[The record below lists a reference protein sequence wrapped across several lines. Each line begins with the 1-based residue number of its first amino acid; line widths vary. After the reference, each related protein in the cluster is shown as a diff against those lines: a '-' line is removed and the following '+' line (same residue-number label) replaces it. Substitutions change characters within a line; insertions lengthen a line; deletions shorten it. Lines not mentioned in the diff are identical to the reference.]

1 MKKIISLM
9 LALMMIASVCV
20 LPVSAANVTFDVSD
34 IKVTNAAKGIIT
46 VSSNLEDT
54 VSENRYVTVVVLPNT
69 TPLTNYVGNTLALS
83 TAIVDL
89 EGNFFTSFQFEEN
102 TGIYD
107 FYVLYEGQAFG
118 PVMFNFISLADA
130 ANVIRNIANGSTPK
144 DSIVPQIQAA
154 NNGIGLDFG
163 RFPAG
168 FDRELFIYRMDKS
181 RAAITGANDVEL
193 LSSFGALVD
202 KIEAEATFVKEF
214 NAITY
219 SGDYLAL
226 LLANTTHTGIDFTT
240 FNALES
246 SLKSKVTD
254 AFLGKTYANGDE
266 IKAAFDAAVAAA
278 IQSAGGQQ
286 GGGAGGAGGAGG
298 GAGGGITIVPTTN
311 DREFSTELEDNSA
324 NAVVKT
330 TYTDIAGVAW
340 AIEAIEALAT
350 KGVIAGTSYGIFEPN
365 GLVTREQ
372 FAKMLVLATD
382 KFNSSAVCEFTDIP
396 AGDWS
401 VQYVASAKA
410 AGFVNGIGVGK
421 FGYGA
426 SITRED
432 MAVMI
437 YNVMKA
443 NGVAFNDAKTDF
455 ADYDQISDYAKEAV
469 SALAAKGIIN
479 GVGDNMF
486 APKATATRAQA
497 ALLVYAI
504 TKGVA

>member
-9 LALMMIASVCV
+9 LALLMIASVCV
-20 LPVSAANVTFDVSD
+20 LPVSAANVAFDVSD
-34 IKVTNAAKGIIT
+34 IKVTNAAQGIIT

-54 VSENRYVTVVVLPNT
+54 ARENRYVTVIVLPNT
-69 TPLTNYVGNTLALS
+69 APLNTYASSTLALA
-83 TAIVDL
+83 TAVVDL
-89 EGNFFTSFQFEEN
+89 NGEFFASFKFEEP
-102 TGIYD
+102 TGLYD

-118 PVMFNFISLADA
+118 PVMYNFISLADA
-130 ANVIRNIANGSTPK
+130 ANVIRNIANGSIPK
-144 DSIVPQIQAA
+144 NSLVPQIQAA
-154 NNGIGLDFG
+154 NNGIGLDFD
-163 RFPAG
+163 RFPVG
-168 FDRELFIYRMDKS
+168 FDRDLFIYRLDKA
-181 RAAITGANDVEL
+181 RAEINVAGTDAEVL
-193 LSSFGALVD
+193 ASFATLVD
-202 KIEAEATFVKEF
+202 KIEDEAAFVKEF
-214 NAITY
+214 NNVTY

-226 LLANTTHTGIDFTT
+226 LQANVVHTGIDFTT
-240 FNALES
+240 FNRLDG

-254 AFLGKTYANGDE
+254 SFLGKTFNNADE
-266 IKAAFDAAVAAA
+266 IKDAFNRAVAAA
-278 IQSAGGQQ
+278 VQSAGGSV
-286 GGGAGGAGGAGG
+286 GGGG
-298 GAGGGITIVPTTN
+298 GAGGGGGVVITPDTN
-311 DREFSTELEDNSA
+311 DREIPTVMEDNSGNVA
-324 NAVVKT
+324 PEATKAVFN
-330 TYTDIAGVAW
+330 DIADVAW
-340 AIEAIEALAT
+340 AKEAIEALAA
-350 KGVIAGTSYGIFEPN
+350 KGIIAGIGEGTFAPN

-382 KFNSSAVCEFTDIP
+382 KYNSSAANEFTDIP

-401 VQYVASAKA
+401 ESYVASAKA
-410 AGFVNGIGVGK
+410 AGFVNGIGEGK

-437 YNVMKA
+437 YNVMKSMGA
-443 NGVAFNDAKTDF
+443 DFSDVNNGF

-469 SALAAKGIIN
+469 GALTAKGIIN